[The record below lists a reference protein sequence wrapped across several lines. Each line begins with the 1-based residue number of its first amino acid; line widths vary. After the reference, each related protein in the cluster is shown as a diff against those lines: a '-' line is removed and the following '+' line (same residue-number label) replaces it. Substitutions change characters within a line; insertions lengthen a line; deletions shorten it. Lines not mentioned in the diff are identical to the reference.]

1 MADRSLGESSRAASA
16 RIRDVANRAGVSV
29 GTVSNTL
36 NHPER
41 VAPATRDAVMAAIRD
56 LGFVPNLQA
65 RLLTGAPSNV
75 IALVVLDLMSPFYM
89 EIAHSVER
97 AAREAGHVV
106 MLCNSEND
114 REKESE
120 LLKTLAAQR
129 VRGALL
135 SPASGSDNV
144 LDRLDPALPVV
155 ILDHMGIER
164 GCAVAVDDVVGGGLA
179 SQHLLE
185 LGHRRL
191 AFLGGPA
198 GLRQMQQRALGMRET
213 IRAYGLNPDEV
224 LIEVNV
230 EDIGIQG
237 GLDGA
242 RRLVEMGDLPTG
254 IVCGND
260 MLAFGVFRAL
270 GRAGVTVPDDV
281 ALVGYDDVEFAA
293 DWVVPLTS
301 VRQPI
306 QQMGYTAAKLLL
318 SHAGDPDHRHQQVL
332 LHPELVVRKSS
343 GVARPNAG

>member
-1 MADRSLGESSRAASA
+1 MKKSAAASSEASGRAASV
-16 RIRDVANRAGVSV
+16 RIRDVAALAGVSV

-41 VAPATRDAVMAAIRD
+41 VAPATRDAVLGAIRE

-65 RLLTGAPSNV
+65 RVLTGAPSNV

-97 AAREAGHVV
+97 AAREAGFVV

-114 REKESE
+114 RDKEIG
-120 LLKTLAAQR
+120 LLRMLAAQR

-135 SPASGSDNV
+135 SPASGTDNV

-155 ILDHMGIER
+155 VLDHMGIER

-179 SQHLLE
+179 AQHLLD

-191 AFLGGPA
+191 AFVGGPA
-198 GLRQMQQRALGMRET
+198 GLRQMQQRVLG
-213 IRAYGLNPDEV
+213 IRHAIESHGLDPDDV
-224 LIEVNV
+224 LTQLNV
-230 EDIGIQG
+230 DDIGIQG
-237 GLDGA
+237 GVMAAEELLESG
-242 RRLVEMGDLPTG
+242 ELPTG
-254 IVCGND
+254 IICGND

-270 GRAGVTVPDDV
+270 GRAGVKVPDDV

-306 QQMGYTAAKLLL
+306 QQLGYTAAQLLI
-318 SHAGDPDHRHQQVL
+318 SHASDPEHRHQQVL
-332 LHPELVVRKSS
+332 LHPALVVRKSS
-343 GVARPNAG
+343 QPPG